1 MHVTLVELEF
11 VELPD
16 LPKVEAT
23 VNNGYWLSMWDCSC
37 RMATWNAAAERF
49 EDAGGLLNPLAI
61 RSWALLP
68 NPLDAAFW
76 CDAIVRA
83 ARANHT
89 ARPDA
94 GWLEPKYD
102 R

>member
-16 LPKVEAT
+16 LPITEAT
-23 VNNGYWLSMWDCSC
+23 VNNGYLLSMWDCSC

-49 EDAGGLLNPLAI
+49 EDVGGLLNPLDVAC
-61 RSWALLP
+61 WG
-68 NPLDAAFW
+68 
-76 CDAIVRA
+76 DAIIRA
-83 ARANHT
+83 VLAKHT
-89 ARPDA
+89 SRPDA

-102 R
+102 C